1 MPPFFRS
8 VCLLIIKWRLP
19 SSGDIQKRCCPCI
32 DTHKLPLDLP
42 VRLTHGHQKIHSL
55 SDLLKVRRSEGILMQ
70 MLQNT
75 AVSVFQRRRYGR
87 LKEIG

>member
-1 MPPFFRS
+1 LPPFFRS
-8 VCLLIIKWRLP
+8 VCLLIIKYSLL
-19 SSGDIQKRCCPCI
+19 SSGDIQKRCCSCI
-32 DTHKLPLDLP
+32 DTHKLPLRLP
-42 VRLTHGHQKIHSL
+42 VGLTHGHQKIHSL
-55 SDLLKVRRSEGILMQ
+55 SDLLKVRRSESILMQ